1 MKVTKL
7 LNITKDALSLTD
19 FNVVG
24 KTPSYKDTIYPEYI
38 LSYVD
43 RLINT
48 HTSNDVDIDSD
59 FYSTWEHA
67 LLCLIIQQGSCTLDS
82 SNQCTLRTVIG
93 TYTICE
99 WSFSEDKITLNIKQG
114 KSHKIYE
121 ISINAITIDK
131 VLTKK
136 KVDLYS

>member
-59 FYSTWEHA
+59 FYSAWEHA

>member
-24 KTPSYKDTIYPEYI
+24 KTPSYKDAVYPEYI
-38 LSYVD
+38 VSYID

-48 HTSNDVDIDSD
+48 YTSNDVDVNSD
-59 FYSTWEHA
+59 FYSAWEHA
-67 LLCLIIQQGSCTLDS
+67 LLCMILREGSCVVDS
-82 SNQCTLRTVIG
+82 SNQCTLWTTIS

-99 WSFSEDKITLNIKQG
+99 WSFAEDKITLNIKQG
-114 KSHKIYE
+114 KSHEIYE
-121 ISINAITIDK
+121 ISINAITIDE

-136 KVDLYS
+136 KVNL